1 MNKQT
6 ILVTDYVFS
15 DFEQERKILAE
26 VGAEL
31 KITQCKT
38 IAELKPHL
46 AGVHGLL
53 NTYLPGIGPE
63 VFDAAPDLKAVV
75 RYGIGLDTIDIPAAT
90 YRGIMVANVPD
101 YCINEVADHALA
113 HFLAL
118 ARKIPFS
125 DRKVKTGEWS
135 LAYVKPMKA
144 LVGMRAGIIGFG
156 RIGRAIAARLKVFG
170 VEVVFH
176 DPMISAE
183 VDGCRPV
190 TFDAVLATCDAIF
203 VQCPS
208 SKATRHLLDR
218 TAFGK
223 MSRQPLVINCA
234 RGEVVD
240 TDALVWALQN
250 GKVSGAGLDVLEDE
264 SIVKTQHPLKG
275 CPNVTIT
282 PHSAWYSEAAIPA
295 LQRRA
300 AEEMAKAIKG
310 DRPSSLVN
318 PEVMERVIARSA
330 RSVG

>member
-6 ILVTDYVFS
+6 VLVTDYVFA
-15 DFEQERKILAE
+15 DFDQERKILAE

-31 KITQCKT
+31 KVAQCKS
-38 IAELKPHL
+38 IAELKPL
-46 AGVHGLL
+46 LPGVHGLL

-90 YRGIMVANVPD
+90 QRGIMVANVPD
-101 YCINEVADHALA
+101 YCVNEVADHALA

-118 ARKIPFS
+118 ARKIPLS
-125 DRKVKTGEWS
+125 DRKVKTGDWS

-144 LVGMRAGIIGFG
+144 LTGMRAGIVGFG
-156 RIGRAIAARLKVFG
+156 RIGRAIASRLKAFG
-170 VEVVFH
+170 IVVVFH

-190 TFDAVLATCDAIF
+190 GFDAILTTCDAIF
-203 VQCPS
+203 VQCPA

-218 TAFGK
+218 SAFEK
-223 MSRQPLVINCA
+223 MRRQPLIINCA

-264 SIVKTQHPLKG
+264 SIVKTPHPLKE

-300 AEEMAKAIKG
+300 AEEMARALRG
-310 DRPSSLVN
+310 ERPSSLVN
-318 PEVMERVIARSA
+318 PQAIPTIQ
-330 RSVG
+330 